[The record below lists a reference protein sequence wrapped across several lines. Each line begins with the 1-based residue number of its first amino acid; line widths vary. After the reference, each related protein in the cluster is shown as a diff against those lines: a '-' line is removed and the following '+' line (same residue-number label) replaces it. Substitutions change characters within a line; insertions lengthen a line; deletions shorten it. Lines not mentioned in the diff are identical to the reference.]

1 MVTLFNKHSKNIF
14 ISLMPGLFSIFL
26 TFFTIPIF
34 LNYLSK
40 EIYANYLIQHFL
52 LSLGM
57 ILNLQIGKIASIK
70 IQKMSLIKKKTLIS
84 TTIFFSITLSIIIS
98 LCVYIFLIL
107 FFKNNNLLEITS
119 SFLIGL
125 SMTIFYISLEFIIKG
140 INQFKISSF
149 SNFVFYSLSISL
161 PAIFLL
167 SDINN
172 IIIFKNLFHISLI
185 IKLIAIF
192 YLLFSLFNLGYFKK
206 LRINL
211 SYYKIFLRRSKW
223 MTLNSF
229 YNQIYE
235 YLDKYIIKIFLGPS
249 MFILF
254 TIPQQISS
262 KLTIISNAI
271 IAVIL
276 PKLSLNKGNIR
287 QKKIFSANL
296 YFFFY
301 LMGFTLIF
309 FLPFYKTIL
318 EWWLKESYNEYFL
331 DIFKIFLLL
340 TFLGSCSNIIISLY
354 EANSLEKKNTIL
366 ETFTIIPFILGLL
379 LCAYLENLFYFAFIL
394 LLKEFILL
402 IIRIIYMKNFILNY
416 KTLILQIILFCLIFI
431 CSFLKYFNLSIFSV
445 FLILFVTI
453 YDFKI
458 KILTDEF

>member
-1 MVTLFNKHSKNIF
+1 
-14 ISLMPGLFSIFL
+14 MPGLFSIFL

-40 EIYANYLIQHFL
+40 EIYANYLIQHLL

-70 IQKMSLIKKKTLIS
+70 IQKMNLIKKKTLIS
-84 TTIFFSITLSIIIS
+84 TTIFFSIILSIILS

-107 FFKNNNLLEITS
+107 FFKNSNLLEITS

-149 SNFVFYSLSISL
+149 SNFIFYSLSISL

-172 IIIFKNLFHISLI
+172 IIIFKNLFNISLI

-206 LRINL
+206 LKINL

-309 FLPFYKTIL
+309 FLPFYEEIL
-318 EWWLKESYNEYFL
+318 QWWLKESYNEYFL

-366 ETFTIIPFILGLL
+366 ETFTIFPFILGLL
-379 LCAYLENLFYFAFIL
+379 LSAYFGNLFYFAFIL

-402 IIRIIYMKNFILNY
+402 IIRIIVMKNFILNF
-416 KTLILQIILFCLIFI
+416 KTLIFQIILFSLIFI
-431 CSFLKYFNLSIFSV
+431 CSFLKYFNLSILFV

-453 YDFKI
+453 YNFKI

>member
-331 DIFKIFLLL
+331 
-340 TFLGSCSNIIISLY
+340 
-354 EANSLEKKNTIL
+354 E
-366 ETFTIIPFILGLL
+366 
-379 LCAYLENLFYFAFIL
+379 
-394 LLKEFILL
+394 
-402 IIRIIYMKNFILNY
+402 
-416 KTLILQIILFCLIFI
+416 
-431 CSFLKYFNLSIFSV
+431 
-445 FLILFVTI
+445 
-453 YDFKI
+453 
-458 KILTDEF
+458 

>member
-1 MVTLFNKHSKNIF
+1 M
-14 ISLMPGLFSIFL
+14 
-26 TFFTIPIF
+26 
-34 LNYLSK
+34 
-40 EIYANYLIQHFL
+40 
-52 LSLGM
+52 
-57 ILNLQIGKIASIK
+57 
-70 IQKMSLIKKKTLIS
+70 
-84 TTIFFSITLSIIIS
+84 
-98 LCVYIFLIL
+98 YIFLIL
-107 FFKNNNLLEITS
+107 FFKNSNLLEITS

-149 SNFVFYSLSISL
+149 SNFIFYSLSISL

-172 IIIFKNLFHISLI
+172 IIIFKNLFNISLI

-206 LRINL
+206 LCINL

-394 LLKEFILL
+394 LSKEFMLL
-402 IIRIIYMKNFILNY
+402 IIRIIFMKIFILNY

-431 CSFLKYFNLSIFSV
+431 CSFLKYFNLSIFFV
-445 FLILFVTI
+445 IFILLVTI
-453 YDFKI
+453 YNFKI

>member
-70 IQKMSLIKKKTLIS
+70 IQKMSHIKKKTLIS

-366 ETFTIIPFILGLL
+366 ETFTIIPFILALL

>member
-57 ILNLQIGKIASIK
+57 ILNLHIGKIALIK

-366 ETFTIIPFILGLL
+366 ETFTIIPFILALL